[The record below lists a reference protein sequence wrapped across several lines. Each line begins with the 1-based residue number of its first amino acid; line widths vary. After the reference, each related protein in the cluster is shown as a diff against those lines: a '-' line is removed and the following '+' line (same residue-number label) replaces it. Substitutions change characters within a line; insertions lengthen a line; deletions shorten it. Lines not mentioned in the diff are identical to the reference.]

1 LNFGKLFDEYAC
13 TGRLLTVETVSMPVA
28 KTSHV
33 ISHVT
38 RWHDN
43 IDVDSA
49 YAFILRV
56 FTVTDQ
62 HHHLNFHHH
71 HQQQQPQHGAL
82 QLQGPLK
89 PLIGLSTVSQIVAD
103 LESALIYPRPRR

>member
-1 LNFGKLFDEYAC
+1 MY

-28 KTSHV
+28 KTNHV

-49 YAFILRV
+49 YAFTLRV
-56 FTVTDQ
+56 FTITDQ
-62 HHHLNFHHH
+62 HHHHLNLHPHHH
-71 HQQQQPQHGAL
+71 HQQQQQQHDPF
-82 QLQGPLK
+82 QLHGPLK
-89 PLIGLSTVSQIVAD
+89 PVIGLSTSEAGPD
-103 LESALIYPRPRR
+103 YPLASCLNYA